1 MAADDL
7 LVVGLD
13 LDTGRHVHIED
24 RPMDQWRTLGYR
36 HRESLVC
43 AACFL
48 GLDGVPAGTRVP
60 LIPRGRIGGARRH
73 HFAHPPHMAPPGG
86 HHPETLWHLEAKAQ
100 LERWARSLP
109 NVSEVRQEQWT
120 PGRERRADV
129 HVHLADGSRLA
140 LEAQSSLI
148 TDPLWQQRHRD
159 YAAAGIR
166 DIWFM
171 RPGTALPHVLLAE
184 QSAVCILDLADHQ
197 VRVLWGHPHPRTGRW
212 WENEDL
218 SRFALHH
225 PPCAGDDLHEETV
238 PLAQLGLHSGGLVL
252 SEDLEHKLA
261 AEHQDI
267 RHKAAEA
274 RRQAAEQDN
283 RRAHQLD
290 ARAGHHRAHPSPTP
304 PSRPARQPARRAVPP
319 RPRCAV
325 CGGRLA
331 DVLARYG
338 VHISIRTAD
347 GWVDCLDQ
355 PCATPRPQQSSVAP
369 VHTPAVPARQPD
381 KFGAAR
387 PEHRQTPAFA
397 QHRRTALPGRG
408 EW

>member
-1 MAADDL
+1 MTAGDL

-24 RPMDQWRTLGYR
+24 RPIDQWRALGYG

-48 GLDGVPAGTRVP
+48 GLDGVTVGTRVP

-109 NVSEVRQEQWT
+109 NVTEVRQEQWI

-129 HVHLADGSRLA
+129 HVRLADGSRLA

-148 TDPLWQQRHRD
+148 TDSLWRQRHRD

-171 RPGTALPHVLLAE
+171 RPGAALPHVLLAE
-184 QSAVCILDLADHQ
+184 QSAVCILDLADRQ
-197 VRVLWGHPHPRTGRW
+197 VRVPWGQPHPRTDRW
-212 WENEDL
+212 WESEDL
-218 SRFALHH
+218 SRYALHH
-225 PPCAGDDLHEETV
+225 PPCTGDDLHEETV
-238 PLAQLGLHSGGLVL
+238 PLAQLGLDGGGLVL
-252 SEDLEHKLA
+252 SEELEHKLA

-267 RHKAAEA
+267 LHKAAEA
-274 RRQAAEQDN
+274 RRQAEQDN
-283 RRAHQLD
+283 QRAHQLA
-290 ARAGHHRAHPSPTP
+290 ARASHHRAHLSQTP
-304 PSRPARQPARRAVPP
+304 PSRPAGQAARPVRRAVPS
-319 RPRCAV
+319 RRRCAV

-331 DVLARYG
+331 DVLVRYG
-338 VHISIRTAD
+338 AHISIRTAD

-355 PCATPRPQQSSVAP
+355 PCAAPRPKPAP
-369 VHTPAVPARQPD
+369 AAPAPH
-381 KFGAAR
+381 AA
-387 PEHRQTPAFA
+387 
-397 QHRRTALPGRG
+397 
-408 EW
+408 

>member
-13 LDTGRHVHIED
+13 LETGRHVHIED
-24 RPMDQWRTLGYR
+24 RPMDQWRTRGYG

-48 GLDGVPAGTRVP
+48 GLDGVPASTRVP

-100 LERWARSLP
+100 LERWARALP
-109 NVSEVRQEQWT
+109 DVTEVRQEQWI

-129 HVHLADGSRLA
+129 HVRLADGSRLA

-148 TDPLWQQRHRD
+148 TDSLWQQRHRD

-184 QSAVCILDLADHQ
+184 QSAVCILDLADRQ
-197 VRVLWGHPHPRTGRW
+197 VRVLWGRPHPRTGRW
-212 WENEDL
+212 WESVDL
-218 SRFALHH
+218 SRYALHH
-225 PPCAGDDLHEETV
+225 PPCPGDNLHEETA
-238 PLAQLGLHSGGLVL
+238 PLDQLGLNGHGLVL
-252 SEDLEHKLA
+252 SEELEHKLA
-261 AEHQDI
+261 DAYQAM

-274 RRQAAEQDN
+274 RRQAEQDN
-283 RRAHQLD
+283 RRAHHLA
-290 ARAGHHRAHPSPTP
+290 ARAGHHCAAPAPTP
-304 PSRPARQPARRAVPP
+304 PSHPDRQPARPVRRAVPL

-331 DVLARYG
+331 DILAPYRA
-338 VHISIRTAD
+338 HISIHTAD

-355 PCATPRPQQSSVAP
+355 PCAPRPQPAP
-369 VHTPAVPARQPD
+369 AAPDTSAVPWPHVA
-381 KFGAAR
+381 
-387 PEHRQTPAFA
+387 
-397 QHRRTALPGRG
+397 
-408 EW
+408 

>member
-13 LDTGRHVHIED
+13 LDTGRHVHVED
-24 RPMDQWRTLGYR
+24 RPMDQWRMLGYR

-48 GLDGVPAGTRVP
+48 GLDATAPGTRVP

-109 NVSEVRQEQWT
+109 GVTEVRQEQWI

-129 HVHLADGSRLA
+129 HVRLADGSRLA

-148 TDPLWQQRHRD
+148 TDRLWQHRHRD
-159 YAAAGIR
+159 YAATGTR

-171 RPGTALPHVLLAE
+171 RPDTALPHVLFAE
-184 QSAVCILDLADHQ
+184 QSAVCILDLADRQ
-197 VRVLWGHPHPRTGRW
+197 VRIVWGRPHLRIGRW
-212 WENEDL
+212 WESEDL
-218 SRFALHH
+218 SLYALHH
-225 PPCAGDDLHEETV
+225 PPCPGDDLHEETA
-238 PLAQLGLHSGGLVL
+238 PLAQLGLNSSGLVL
-252 SEDLEHKLA
+252 TQHLEHKLSE
-261 AEHQDI
+261 EHQAI
-267 RHKAAEA
+267 RNKAAEA
-274 RRQAAEQDN
+274 RRRAEQDN
-283 RRAHQLD
+283 RRAHQL
-290 ARAGHHRAHPSPTP
+290 AAQAGHHCAAPPPTLP
-304 PSRPARQPARRAVPP
+304 AGPARQPARSVRRTALL

-331 DVLARYG
+331 DALARYG
-338 VHISIRTAD
+338 THISIRTAD

-355 PCATPRPQQSSVAP
+355 PCIP
-369 VHTPAVPARQPD
+369 TPAA
-381 KFGAAR
+381 G
-387 PEHRQTPAFA
+387 
-397 QHRRTALPGRG
+397 PGRTRA
-408 EW
+408 

>member
-24 RPMDQWRTLGYR
+24 RPIDQWRTLGYR

-109 NVSEVRQEQWT
+109 DVTEVRQEQWI

-129 HVHLADGSRLA
+129 HVRLADGSRLA

-148 TDPLWQQRHRD
+148 TDSLWQQRHRD

-171 RPGTALPHVLLAE
+171 RLGTALPHVLLAE
-184 QSAVCILDLADHQ
+184 QSAVCILDLADRQ
-197 VRVLWGHPHPRTGRW
+197 VRVLWGQPHPRTGRW
-212 WENEDL
+212 WESEEL
-218 SRFALHH
+218 SRYALHH

-238 PLAQLGLHSGGLVL
+238 PLAQLGLDSHGLML

-261 AEHQDI
+261 AEHQGI

-274 RRQAAEQDN
+274 RRKAEQDN
-283 RRAHQLD
+283 QRAHQL
-290 ARAGHHRAHPSPTP
+290 AAQAGHHHEASTPTP
-304 PSRPARQPARRAVPP
+304 PSRPVRQPARPVRRAAPP

-355 PCATPRPQQSSVAP
+355 PCAAPRPQLAP
-369 VHTPAVPARQPD
+369 AAHTLAAPAPH
-381 KFGAAR
+381 AA
-387 PEHRQTPAFA
+387 
-397 QHRRTALPGRG
+397 
-408 EW
+408 

>member
-7 LVVGLD
+7 LVIGLD

-24 RPMDQWRTLGYR
+24 RPIDQWRALGYG
-36 HRESLVC
+36 HRENLVC

-48 GLDGVPAGTRVP
+48 GMDGVPAGTRVP

-73 HFAHPPHMAPPGG
+73 HFAHPPHMAPPSG
-86 HHPETLWHLEAKAQ
+86 HHPETLWHLEAKNQ

-109 NVSEVRQEQWT
+109 DATEVRQEQWT

-129 HVHLADGSRLA
+129 HVRLADGSRLA

-148 TDPLWQQRHRD
+148 TDSLWQQRHRD

-166 DIWFM
+166 DIWFI

-184 QSAVCILDLADHQ
+184 HSAVCILDLADRQ

-212 WENEDL
+212 WESEDL
-218 SRFALHH
+218 SRYAMHH

-238 PLAQLGLHSGGLVL
+238 PLDHLGLNGHGLVL
-252 SEDLEHKLA
+252 SEDLENKLA
-261 AEHQDI
+261 AEHQGI

-274 RRQAAEQDN
+274 RRQAEQNN
-283 RRAHQLD
+283 RRAHQLA
-290 ARAGHHRAHPSPTP
+290 ARAGHHCAAPSPTP
-304 PSRPARQPARRAVPP
+304 RTPSAPLAQQPARPARRVMPL
-319 RPRCAV
+319 RPRCTV
-325 CGGRLA
+325 CGGHLA

-338 VHISIRTAD
+338 VHISIRTAH
-347 GWVDCLDQ
+347 GWVDCLDR
-355 PCATPRPQQSSVAP
+355 PCAAPQPDPAELAHTPSAPRPHA
-369 VHTPAVPARQPD
+369 
-381 KFGAAR
+381 
-387 PEHRQTPAFA
+387 
-397 QHRRTALPGRG
+397 
-408 EW
+408 